1 MAQWKVLLVDDEV
14 EFATTLAERLTLRG
28 IEAMTVHDGEAA
40 LQRIAADPPQIVV
53 LDMMMPGLGGLEVL
67 RLIKKNHS
75 GIPVILL
82 TGRGS
87 TKEGIDGMDLG
98 AHDFLMKPVKI
109 EALVEKMK
117 EAVEQSMSAGS
128 KHTTV
133 Q

>member
-28 IEAMTVHDGEAA
+28 IDAATVHDGDQA

-67 RLIKKNHS
+67 RHIKNTHP

-87 TKEGIDGMDLG
+87 TKEGIDGMELG
-98 AHDFLMKPVKI
+98 AYDFLMKPVKI
-109 EALVEKMK
+109 ETLVEKMK
-117 EAVEQSMSAGS
+117 EAVEQS
-128 KHTTV
+128 TLV
-133 Q
+133 QAKETG

>member
-28 IEAMTVHDGEAA
+28 IEAVTVHDGEAA
-40 LQRIAADPPQIVV
+40 LHRIAVDPPQIVV

-67 RLIKKNHS
+67 RLIKKNHP

-98 AHDFLMKPVKI
+98 AYDFLMKPIKI

-117 EAVEQSMSAGS
+117 EAVEQSTSVRAKETG
-128 KHTTV
+128 
-133 Q
+133 

>member
-28 IEAMTVHDGEAA
+28 IEAVTVHDGEEA

-67 RLIKKNHS
+67 RLIKRNHP

-87 TKEGIDGMDLG
+87 TKEGMTGWIWAPM
-98 AHDFLMKPVKI
+98 I
-109 EALVEKMK
+109 
-117 EAVEQSMSAGS
+117 S
-128 KHTTV
+128 
-133 Q
+133 

>member
-28 IEAMTVHDGEAA
+28 IEAVTVHDGEAA

-67 RLIKKNHS
+67 RLIKKNHP

>member
-1 MAQWKVLLVDDEV
+1 MARWKVLLVDDEV

-28 IEAMTVHDGEAA
+28 IEAVTVHDGEAA
-40 LQRIAADPPQIVV
+40 LQWIAADPPQIVV

-67 RLIKKNHS
+67 RLIKKNHP

-98 AHDFLMKPVKI
+98 AYDFLMKPIKI

-117 EAVEQSMSAGS
+117 EAVEQSTAVRAKETG
-128 KHTTV
+128 
-133 Q
+133 

>member
-28 IEAMTVHDGEAA
+28 IEAVTVHDGEAA

-67 RLIKKNHS
+67 RLIKKNHP

-98 AHDFLMKPVKI
+98 AYDFLMKPIKI

-117 EAVEQSMSAGS
+117 EAVEQSTSVRAKETG
-128 KHTTV
+128 
-133 Q
+133 

>member
-28 IEAMTVHDGEAA
+28 IEALTVHDGEAA

-67 RLIKKNHS
+67 RLIKKNHP

-128 KHTTV
+128 KHTSAP
-133 Q
+133 

>member
-28 IEAMTVHDGEAA
+28 IEAVTVHDGEAA

-67 RLIKKNHS
+67 RLIKKNHP

-98 AHDFLMKPVKI
+98 AYDFLMKPIKI

-117 EAVEQSMSAGS
+117 EAVEQSKSVRAKETG
-128 KHTTV
+128 
-133 Q
+133 

>member
-28 IEAMTVHDGEAA
+28 IEAVTVHDGEAA

-67 RLIKKNHS
+67 RLIKKNHP

-98 AHDFLMKPVKI
+98 AYDFLMKPIKI

-117 EAVEQSMSAGS
+117 EALGQSTSGRAKETG
-128 KHTTV
+128 
-133 Q
+133 

>member
-28 IEAMTVHDGEAA
+28 IEAVTVHDGEAA

-67 RLIKKNHS
+67 RLIKKNHP

-98 AHDFLMKPVKI
+98 AHDFLMKPIKI

>member
-28 IEAMTVHDGEAA
+28 IEAVTVHDGEAA

-67 RLIKKNHS
+67 RLIKKNHP

-98 AHDFLMKPVKI
+98 AYDFLMKPIKI

-128 KHTTV
+128 KHTSA

>member
-28 IEAMTVHDGEAA
+28 IEAVTVHDGEVA

-67 RLIKKNHS
+67 RLIKKNHP

-98 AHDFLMKPVKI
+98 AYDFLMKPIKI

-128 KHTTV
+128 KHKSA

>member
-14 EFATTLAERLTLRG
+14 EFATTLSERLTLRG
-28 IEAMTVHDGEAA
+28 IEAVTVHDGEAA

-67 RLIKKNHS
+67 RLIKKNHP

-98 AHDFLMKPVKI
+98 AYDFLMKPIKI

-128 KHTTV
+128 RHTSA

>member
-28 IEAMTVHDGEAA
+28 IEAVTVHDGEAA

-67 RLIKKNHS
+67 RLIKKNHP

-109 EALVEKMK
+109 EALMEKMK

-128 KHTTV
+128 KHTSAP
-133 Q
+133 

>member
-1 MAQWKVLLVDDEV
+1 
-14 EFATTLAERLTLRG
+14 
-28 IEAMTVHDGEAA
+28 
-40 LQRIAADPPQIVV
+40 
-53 LDMMMPGLGGLEVL
+53 
-67 RLIKKNHS
+67 
-75 GIPVILL
+75 VILL

-98 AHDFLMKPVKI
+98 AYDFLMKPIKI

-128 KHTTV
+128 KYISA

>member
-28 IEAMTVHDGEAA
+28 IEAVTVHDGEAA
-40 LQRIAADPPQIVV
+40 LQRIAVDPPQIVV

-67 RLIKKNHS
+67 RLIKKNHP

-98 AHDFLMKPVKI
+98 AYDFLMKPIKI

-117 EAVEQSMSAGS
+117 EAVEQSTSVRAKETG
-128 KHTTV
+128 
-133 Q
+133 

>member
-28 IEAMTVHDGEAA
+28 IEAATVYDGEEA

-67 RLIKKNHS
+67 RHIKGTHPE
-75 GIPVILL
+75 IPVILL

-87 TKEGIDGMDLG
+87 TKEGMSGMELG
-98 AHDFLMKPVKI
+98 AYDFLMKPIKI

-117 EAVEQSMSAGS
+117 EALEKSASAQAG
-128 KHTTV
+128 KTG
-133 Q
+133 

>member
-1 MAQWKVLLVDDEV
+1 MAQWRVLLVDDEV

-28 IEAMTVHDGEAA
+28 IEAVTVHDGEAA

-67 RLIKKNHS
+67 RLIKKSHP

-98 AHDFLMKPVKI
+98 AYDFLMKPIKI

-117 EAVEQSMSAGS
+117 EALGQSTSGRAKETG
-128 KHTTV
+128 
-133 Q
+133 